1 MQCHVTVPLLVAR
14 KQMNADQAVNAMPCK
29 YRVPAD
35 RTWYTRLT
43 WGMQK
48 AKFLV
53 ELKPFPPNQSDGKKM
68 FGSQLMCLQESPRNY
83 VKVLSEESVC

>member
-1 MQCHVTVPLLVAR
+1 MQCHASIG
-14 KQMNADQAVNAMPCK
+14 C
-29 YRVPAD
+29 PAD
-35 RTWYTRLT
+35 RTWYTWLT

-53 ELKPFPPNQSDGKKM
+53 ELKPFPPNQSDGKKL

-83 VKVLSEESVC
+83 GKVLSEESVC